1 MCRPAQSPF
10 EQIESAVGALPGWL
24 AQRAGSELGVAV
36 IQGRAL
42 IDRLEAVNAEATR
55 RFEKSGAYKAD
66 GALGIVPWLR
76 EKTGLSGGSAAEHVE
91 VARQLEQ
98 LPQTEEALAR
108 GEIGYQHAVAMAF
121 SAKHIGPAAVRKA
134 EASLLRAAETMDAGQ
149 FTGVVK
155 DFEHRADS
163 DAALTESNRAYQRR
177 WLQIGEPING
187 LARIEG
193 QLVAEAAASLR
204 TAMEPFMKPR
214 KGDERS
220 AGQRAHDA
228 LAELARRAGRGH
240 ANGADSGNGAGPRPQ
255 LIVTTSV
262 DTLAGIAGAPAG
274 QLQWGGTIPAETV
287 RRMGCDAAIT
297 RITGIGELE
306 HEITHASRTTP
317 PSMRRAMVA
326 RDGHC
331 IFPGCDRP
339 PPWCDAHHLKFWAD
353 SGPTKLE
360 NLGLVCGEHH
370 RKVHEEGWTLERK
383 DGRWVAKPPPLKIAP
398 HARSA

>member
-1 MCRPAQSPF
+1 
-10 EQIESAVGALPGWL
+10 
-24 AQRAGSELGVAV
+24 
-36 IQGRAL
+36 
-42 IDRLEAVNAEATR
+42 
-55 RFEKSGAYKAD
+55 
-66 GALGIVPWLR
+66 
-76 EKTGLSGGSAAEHVE
+76 
-91 VARQLEQ
+91 
-98 LPQTEEALAR
+98 
-108 GEIGYQHAVAMAF
+108 MAF